1 MDDRRRPGA
10 AEVDRNGDPWP
21 APAARRRT
29 HVRRIACGFLC
40 TALGLLTEA
49 CQRQPAPATAEPP
62 VAARIGV
69 PEADVAASDM
79 GLPQVATILSTE
91 GLTSRGNDGRAAPRL
106 AESWTQSP
114 DGLTWRF
121 TLRSGVT
128 FHDGTPVTAEA
139 VAATLRAAI
148 ANRAGL
154 VLFPG
159 LADIVSVD
167 PIGDTR
173 LEIKLKR
180 RSTFL
185 LDDLH
190 YPITRRLPDRTV
202 VGTGPF
208 RTVRTTA
215 SEIDLERNDSYYQ
228 GRPQIGRV
236 VVRPYPT
243 LRTAWASL
251 MRNEIDVLWDVSRD
265 AVEFVSSSDV
275 ALYSYQRTYV
285 YVIAFNHRHRTLRE
299 TPVRRALNAAVDR
312 EALIRGALKG
322 QGVPAS
328 GPLWT
333 QHWAYD
339 TSLRG
344 YVYDPSL
351 AGAIL
356 DAAGLK
362 PALKAGGRRSRLTF
376 TCILPEKWL
385 DWERIALDVQK
396 QLYDAGVDMQL
407 QVLPADEFNR
417 RIQGGTFDAAMIEL
431 LSATPY
437 SRPYAFWR
445 GAGAEPTANV
455 FGYRNPVVDRW
466 FDAIRAAAGDAEY
479 RAAAGQLQ
487 RALLEDPP
495 ALFLAWG
502 RRTRAVSRRFNVPI
516 EAGQDPVSN
525 FWRWTPDT
533 SERTTH

>member
-1 MDDRRRPGA
+1 MCTVLGPVGQACDGPTT
-10 AEVDRNGDPWP
+10 
-21 APAARRRT
+21 PAAS
-29 HVRRIACGFLC
+29 
-40 TALGLLTEA
+40 
-49 CQRQPAPATAEPP
+49 PPP

-69 PEADVAASDM
+69 PEADVAAPDM
-79 GLPQVATILSTE
+79 GLPQVATFLSLE
-91 GLTSRGNDGRAAPRL
+91 GLTSRGNDGRTAPRL
-106 AESWTQSP
+106 AESWTPSS

-128 FHDGTPVTAEA
+128 FHDGTPLTAEA
-139 VAATLRAAI
+139 VAATLRGAI

-154 VLFPG
+154 ALFPG
-159 LADIVSVD
+159 LADVVSVE
-167 PIGDTR
+167 PIGDTQLVIR
-173 LEIKLKR
+173 LKR

-185 LDDLH
+185 LDDLY
-190 YPITRRLPDRTV
+190 YPITRRLPDKTV

-208 RTVRTTA
+208 KTVQSSA
-215 SEIDLERNDSYYQ
+215 SQIDLERHDSYHQ

-236 VVRPYPT
+236 IVRPYPT

-275 ALYSYQRTYV
+275 ALYSYQRNYV
-285 YVIAFNHRHRTLRE
+285 YVIAFNHRHRTLRQN
-299 TPVRRALNAAVDR
+299 PVRRALNAAVDR
-312 EALIRGALKG
+312 DALIRGALKG
-322 QGVPAS
+322 QGIPAS

-339 TSLRG
+339 STVRG

-356 DAAGLK
+356 DAAGL
-362 PALKAGGRRSRLTF
+362 PPTDRPGGRRARLTF

-385 DWERIALDVQK
+385 DWERVALDVQK

-417 RIQGGTFDAAMIEL
+417 RIQSGTFDAALIEL
-431 LSATPY
+431 ISAPN

-445 GAGAEPTANV
+445 GAGDGPTANV

-466 FDAIRAAAGDAEY
+466 FDAVRAAAGDAEY

-516 EAGQDPVSN
+516 EAGQDPVST

-533 SERTTH
+533 AVRTTH